1 MVAIGISEFTFGYA
15 FLFEQTQR
23 NWANLKAAPI
33 LPSLYQDANL
43 GWDAHL
49 PLRGTD
55 FYYQFKMSEY
65 LFRGNASYLRDGT
78 FNKPYYRF
86 TFHSRDNYRQHR
98 RLRELAASNA
108 NTYYVAPEFNDLPTF
123 NAIF

>member
-33 LPSLYQDANL
+33 LPSLYQ
-43 GWDAHL
+43 
-49 PLRGTD
+49 
-55 FYYQFKMSEY
+55 
-65 LFRGNASYLRDGT
+65 FRGNASYLRDGT